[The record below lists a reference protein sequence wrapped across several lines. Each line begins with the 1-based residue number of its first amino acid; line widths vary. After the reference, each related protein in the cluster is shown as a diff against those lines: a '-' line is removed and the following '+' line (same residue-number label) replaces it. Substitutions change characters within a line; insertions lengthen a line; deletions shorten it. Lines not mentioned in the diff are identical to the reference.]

1 MLISPTWIRT
11 HPNKIPLVVILS
23 IIIIVPFIIIILV
36 CVCLLFTRY
45 KKTLSLYDDVITTKV
60 DPLTSTNPSYVPTS
74 NNPTDNNGS
83 SGTGLYMEING
94 AYKSVLPPAATI
106 DENPAYGK
114 LDYDY
119 I

>member
-1 MLISPTWIRT
+1 M
-11 HPNKIPLVVILS
+11 
-23 IIIIVPFIIIILV
+23 

-45 KKTLSLYDDVITTKV
+45 KKTLSLYDDDVITTKV

-74 NNPTDNNGS
+74 NNPTDNNDS

-94 AYKSVLPPAATI
+94 AYKSVLPPAVNI